1 MVDKGFTDQ
10 LKGKTKEIVGDLTG
24 DTVTKAEGWLEQG
37 VGKTKR
43 RLRFHT
49 VPLPYGSQIIPHF
62 AFEALPVTG
71 NSRAVRTDSTYGG

>member
-10 LKGKTKEIVGDLTG
+10 LKGKNKEIVGDLTG

-43 RLRFHT
+43 RLRM
-49 VPLPYGSQIIPHF
+49 LQIS
-62 AFEALPVTG
+62 LKK
-71 NSRAVRTDSTYGG
+71 

>member
-1 MVDKGFTDQ
+1 MVDKGLTDQ

-43 RLRFHT
+43 RLRM
-49 VPLPYGSQIIPHF
+49 LQISLKKYRKKQQRI
-62 AFEALPVTG
+62 
-71 NSRAVRTDSTYGG
+71 

>member
-1 MVDKGFTDQ
+1 MVDKGLTDQ

-43 RLRFHT
+43 RLRM
-49 VPLPYGSQIIPHF
+49 LQISLKKYRKKQQRNLIKS
-62 AFEALPVTG
+62 EK
-71 NSRAVRTDSTYGG
+71 NESKR

>member
-1 MVDKGFTDQ
+1 MVDKGLTDQ

-43 RLRFHT
+43 RLRM
-49 VPLPYGSQIIPHF
+49 LQISLKKYRKKQQRNLIKSEKNESKRVVATLFP
-62 AFEALPVTG
+62 
-71 NSRAVRTDSTYGG
+71 

>member
-43 RLRFHT
+43 RLRM
-49 VPLPYGSQIIPHF
+49 LQISLKKYRKKQQRNLIKSEKNGSK
-62 AFEALPVTG
+62 
-71 NSRAVRTDSTYGG
+71 R

>member
-43 RLRFHT
+43 RLRM
-49 VPLPYGSQIIPHF
+49 LQISLKKYRKKQQRNLIKS
-62 AFEALPVTG
+62 EK
-71 NSRAVRTDSTYGG
+71 NESKR

>member
-1 MVDKGFTDQ
+1 MVDKGLTDQ

-43 RLRFHT
+43 RLWM
-49 VPLPYGSQIIPHF
+49 LQISLKKYRKKQQRNLIKS
-62 AFEALPVTG
+62 EK
-71 NSRAVRTDSTYGG
+71 NESKR

>member
-43 RLRFHT
+43 RLRM
-49 VPLPYGSQIIPHF
+49 LQIS
-62 AFEALPVTG
+62 LKK
-71 NSRAVRTDSTYGG
+71 